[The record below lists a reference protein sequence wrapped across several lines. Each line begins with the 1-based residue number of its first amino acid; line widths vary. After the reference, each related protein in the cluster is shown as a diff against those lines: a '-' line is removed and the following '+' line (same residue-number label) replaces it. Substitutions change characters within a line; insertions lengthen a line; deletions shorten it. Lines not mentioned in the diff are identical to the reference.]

1 MSSRDKILKALR
13 ANRRPFEDVTPRP
26 EAYLPVTRIADNTS
40 QNDLIERFAA
50 EARQRDTEVHVVP
63 DTEAAIQTVLDIIGD
78 DQSVLA
84 WEDLPLPGLVEALA
98 ARTIKRTIPYARA
111 ETRITAL
118 EAAETVRVG
127 ISGADAGF
135 ATTGTLALVTSDAQG
150 RIPSLLP
157 PVHIALLR
165 RDRIVPRMEDWFV
178 EQGRAA
184 LQNSRSVALVTGPS
198 TTGDIEQQS
207 IRGVHGPGT
216 VHVVV
221 F

>member
-1 MSSRDKILKALR
+1 M
-13 ANRRPFEDVTPRP
+13 
-26 EAYLPVTRIADNTS
+26 
-40 QNDLIERFAA
+40 
-50 EARQRDTEVHVVP
+50 P

-78 DQSVLA
+78 DQRVLA

-98 ARTIKRTIPYARA
+98 ARQVRRTIPHARA
-111 ETRITAL
+111 DQRIVEL

-127 ISGADAGF
+127 ITGANAGF
-135 ATTGTLALVTSDAQG
+135 ATTGTLALVTSSAQG
-150 RIPSLLP
+150 RVPSLLP

-165 RDRIVPRMEDWFV
+165 RDRIFPRMEDWFTS
-178 EQGRAA
+178 EGRGA
-184 LQNSRSVALVTGPS
+184 LEGSRSIALVTGPS